1 MRWVI
6 CAAFAMA
13 LAPSALL
20 APRAF
25 AADLDTL
32 RGSEFTVGPAQF
44 TRWAGFYAGG
54 QFGFASGNSDFSKA
68 TQPLIATSMQNLGL
82 LTVAHV
88 DQWEALNSNSNAT
101 ASGFGGFAGY
111 NTQWQDL
118 ILSIEANYMHAPFTT
133 VAANTPISRVVS
145 VGGALDSATVSGSG
159 SLSITDFGSLRARMG
174 YVFGNFLPY
183 AFGGLA
189 LGRGSYNV
197 SADVYGQQN
206 TDQANLVIP
215 CTVNGTTCINYD
227 FPSSTSKSNALLYGF
242 AVGGGMD
249 WALTANIFVR
259 GEYEFMQFAPVA
271 NITARISSARLGA
284 GFKF

>member
-1 MRWVI
+1 M
-6 CAAFAMA
+6 C
-13 LAPSALL
+13 
-20 APRAF
+20 
-25 AADLDTL
+25 
-32 RGSEFTVGPAQF
+32 
-44 TRWAGFYAGG
+44 
-54 QFGFASGNSDFSKA
+54 SD
-68 TQPLIATSMQNLGL
+68 
-82 LTVAHV
+82 
-88 DQWEALNSNSNAT
+88 
-101 ASGFGGFAGY
+101 
-111 NTQWQDL
+111 
-118 ILSIEANYMHAPFTT
+118 
-133 VAANTPISRVVS
+133 
-145 VGGALDSATVSGSG
+145 
-159 SLSITDFGSLRARMG
+159 
-174 YVFGNFLPY
+174 NFLPY

-227 FPSSTSKSNALLYGF
+227 FPSNTSKSNALLYGF